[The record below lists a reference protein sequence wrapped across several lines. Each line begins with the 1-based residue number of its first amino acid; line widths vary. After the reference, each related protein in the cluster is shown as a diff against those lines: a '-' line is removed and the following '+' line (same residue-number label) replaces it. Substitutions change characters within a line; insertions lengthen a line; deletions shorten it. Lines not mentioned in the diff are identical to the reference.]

1 LSFHISSNTIFPSE
15 IAAIGFI
22 VMICAFI
29 IAEIAGA
36 IFTSVKR
43 GGIRTGRRRMRVG
56 GSLVAWG
63 LVGLSWMY
71 VFVAVLVVAAMGY
84 GLMPTWFCYIGIIV
98 MAVGIAIRMWAVTVL
113 GRYFSRTLDVE
124 PKQKVVEAGP
134 YRYVRHPSYTG
145 VLLFFV
151 GMGLAVSSWVAV
163 IIGVLVFAV
172 AYGYWMYSEE
182 KVLVQKLGS
191 CYVDY
196 MKRVKRIVPKI
207 V

>member
-1 LSFHISSNTIFPSE
+1 
-15 IAAIGFI
+15 
-22 VMICAFI
+22 MICAFI
-29 IAEIAGA
+29 IAETAGA

-43 GGIRTGRRRMRVG
+43 GGIRIGRRRIGAG
-56 GSLVAWG
+56 GL

-84 GLMPTWFCYIGIIV
+84 GLMPTWFCCIGIIV
-98 MAVGIAIRMWAVTVL
+98 MAVGIALRMWAVTVL

-151 GMGLAVSSWVAV
+151 GMGLAVSSLGCSHHRRLGLCYGLW
-163 IIGVLVFAV
+163 LLDVF
-172 AYGYWMYSEE
+172 
-182 KVLVQKLGS
+182 
-191 CYVDY
+191 
-196 MKRVKRIVPKI
+196 
-207 V
+207 

>member
-1 LSFHISSNTIFPSE
+1 MSFHISSNAVFPSE
-15 IAAIGFI
+15 VAALGFI
-22 VMICAFI
+22 VMICVFI
-29 IAEIAGA
+29 IAETAGA

-43 GGIRTGRRRMRVG
+43 GGIRTERRRMGVG
-56 GSLVAWG
+56 GLLVA
-63 LVGLSWMY
+63 LSWMV

-84 GLMPTWFCYIGIIV
+84 GLMPTWFYYIGVIA
-98 MAVGIAIRMWAVTVL
+98 MAVGIALRMWAVTVL

-124 PKQKVVEAGP
+124 VEQKVVEAGP

-163 IIGVLVFAV
+163 VIGVLVFAV

-182 KVLVQKLGS
+182 KVLIQQLGTG
-191 CYVDY
+191 YVDY
-196 MKRVKRIVPKI
+196 MKRVKRIIPKI